1 MTNGIVRDDRCFYM
15 EDGQTFMKLLAAQGL
30 PKIQR
35 IIHGFSINSRF
46 FTAQFE
52 IIRSDAWDLS
62 ATDETV
68 IREAKGRQIARG
80 WDDVRPALST
90 TVRSIKS
97 SSLVLF
103 GSVHQKFLCRVWI
116 LNAHISQG
124 LAQYGQAVGLYKRAL
139 AVLDWGRKEW
149 TDANRK
155 ERGAIFDSTFVRGVR
170 VLYAQTLVKVSA
182 LYPW

>member
-1 MTNGIVRDDRCFYM
+1 M
-15 EDGQTFMKLLAAQGL
+15 E
-30 PKIQR
+30 
-35 IIHGFSINSRF
+35 S

-68 IREAKGRQIARG
+68 IREAKARQSARG

-90 TVRSIKS
+90 TVRSVVRYSFAAPSGCS
-97 SSLVLF
+97 SDES
-103 GSVHQKFLCRVWI
+103 CRVWI

-149 TDANRK
+149 ADANRK

-170 VLYAQTLVKVSA
+170 VLYAQTLVKVNTS
-182 LYPW
+182 YP